1 MGFFY
6 QDQATLMLKW
16 LLYSNKSEGLIQVTT
31 QRIKSILQ
39 YFGGEV
45 FVSCLHSLTFCFS

>member
-1 MGFFY
+1 MVFFY
-6 QDQATLMLKW
+6 QDQATLILMW

-45 FVSCLHSLTFCFS
+45 FVSCLHSLAFCFS

>member
-31 QRIKSILQ
+31 QRIK
-39 YFGGEV
+39 
-45 FVSCLHSLTFCFS
+45 

>member
-6 QDQATLMLKW
+6 QDQATLILMW
-16 LLYSNKSEGLIQVTT
+16 LLYSNKSEGLIQVTM

-45 FVSCLHSLTFCFS
+45 LVSCLHSLTFCFS